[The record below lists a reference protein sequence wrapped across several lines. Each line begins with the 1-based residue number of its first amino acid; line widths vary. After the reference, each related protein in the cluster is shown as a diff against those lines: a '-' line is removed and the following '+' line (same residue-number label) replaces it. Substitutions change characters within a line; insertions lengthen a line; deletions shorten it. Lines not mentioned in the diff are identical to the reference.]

1 MRPAHPR
8 TDGPARPMRTAM
20 AGVGRAALPA
30 ALVAGVLMAC
40 LPTATEP
47 FAMTNGPAVNYI
59 EATPTIATAGMPT
72 RDQLRTLAGRHRA
85 VVNLAPG
92 DAFGSHAD
100 EQAIVEGA
108 GARYVHVP
116 VDFSAPQPSDY
127 ERFARELG
135 ALSGQKV
142 FVHCQ
147 MNMRASVF
155 VFLYRVV
162 ELGDDAERA
171 YDDVLKV
178 WQPNRVWSRFA
189 LGVLKARGFKAPLAL
204 G

>member
-8 TDGPARPMRTAM
+8 TDGPAAPMRTAV
-20 AGVGRAALPA
+20 ASAGRAALPA
-30 ALVAGVLMAC
+30 ALVSGVLMAC
-40 LPTATEP
+40 LPTTEP
-47 FAMTNGPAVNYI
+47 IAVTRGPAVNYI

-72 RDQLRTLAGRHRA
+72 RDQLRTLAARNRA
-85 VVNLAPG
+85 VVNLVPS

-100 EQAIVEGA
+100 EQTIVEGA

-116 VDFSAPQPSDY
+116 VDFGAPQPSDY

-142 FVHCQ
+142 FIHCQ

-155 VFLYRVV
+155 VFLYRVL
-162 ELGDDAERA
+162 ELGEDAERA
-171 YDDVLKV
+171 YDDVLRV
-178 WQPNRVWSRFA
+178 WQPNAVWSEFA
-189 LGVLKARGFKAPLAL
+189 RTVLKSRGAKAPLAL